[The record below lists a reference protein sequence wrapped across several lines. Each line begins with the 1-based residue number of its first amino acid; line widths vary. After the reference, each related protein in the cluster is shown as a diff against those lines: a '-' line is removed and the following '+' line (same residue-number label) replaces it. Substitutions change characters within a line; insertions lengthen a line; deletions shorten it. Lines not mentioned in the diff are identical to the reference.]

1 MIRSSKKGMG
11 FSKVVAQIT
20 KITMH
25 NYQILGFHFE
35 TLRKGVVKYTQWSI
49 PLPNTPQQNNEYS
62 VIHIYF
68 SHIYLLI
75 KSLRSNSRTVIT
87 QLTVPKCTLGGTERC
102 TLGAQRFR
110 SEKTEKSWPGFK
122 NKSCQIWMYH
132 GTQ

>member
-25 NYQILGFHFE
+25 NYQILGVHFE
-35 TLRKGVVKYTQWSI
+35 TMRKGVVKYTKWSI
-49 PLPNTPQQNNEYS
+49 PLPKTPQQNNEYS

-75 KSLRSNSRTVIT
+75 KSLKSNSRTVIT
-87 QLTVPKCTLGGTERC
+87 QLTVPKWVLEGTGRC
-102 TLGAQRFR
+102 TQGVRCSKR
-110 SEKTEKSWPGFK
+110 ENGEKLT
-122 NKSCQIWMYH
+122 
-132 GTQ
+132 